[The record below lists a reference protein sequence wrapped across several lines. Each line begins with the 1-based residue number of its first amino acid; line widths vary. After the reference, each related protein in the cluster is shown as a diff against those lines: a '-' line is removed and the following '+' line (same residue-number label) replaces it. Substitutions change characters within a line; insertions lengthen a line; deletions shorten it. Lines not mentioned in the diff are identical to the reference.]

1 MNKNRMNLRLFDND
15 VNIID
20 RTGAESLIPIQESNE
35 IIQGVIAQSAVL
47 SRGRKLANMTSKQ
60 YKMPVLDMLPIA
72 YFVNGDSGQKKTT
85 KQAWDKKF
93 IIAEEIAVIV
103 PIPEAVLDDSQY
115 DIWGEVKPRVTDCLL
130 YTSDAAD
137 D

>member
-47 SRGRKLANMTSKQ
+47 SRGRKLANMTRCQ
-60 YKMPVLDMLPIA
+60 FLICCRLPI
-72 YFVNGDSGQKKTT
+72 S
-85 KQAWDKKF
+85 
-93 IIAEEIAVIV
+93 
-103 PIPEAVLDDSQY
+103 
-115 DIWGEVKPRVTDCLL
+115 
-130 YTSDAAD
+130 
-137 D
+137 